1 MRRNRAQGREA
12 RDIHDD
18 RGGRRGGEEALCG
31 NAGTVI
37 IDVMMMWKTVETW
50 AEGERNVDKKVLVLN
65 SVDDVD
71 PEHQYYNEKKQ
82 GGERKA
88 FRA

>member
-1 MRRNRAQGREA
+1 MRRNRAPGREA

-31 NAGTVI
+31 NAGIV

-50 AEGERNVDKKVLVLN
+50 AGERNVDKRVLVLN
-65 SVDDVD
+65 SVDDID
-71 PEHQYYNEKKQ
+71 PEYQYYNERKQ

>member
-1 MRRNRAQGREA
+1 MRRDRAPGREA

-18 RGGRRGGEEALCG
+18 RGGRRGG
-31 NAGTVI
+31 
-37 IDVMMMWKTVETW
+37 
-50 AEGERNVDKKVLVLN
+50 VDKKVLVLN

-71 PEHQYYNEKKQ
+71 PEYQYYNEKKQ